1 MEEHHD
7 HDHQHQHQHGP
18 AGSLISIAFMATLHC
33 MVGCGIGEVAG
44 MAIGTALGWTNLN
57 TIILAVILAFITG
70 FAFTMRPLLKSSMGV
85 AQALR
90 IALAADTVSITI
102 MEIVDNAVIVI
113 IPGALDAG
121 LDDWLFW
128 ISMAVA
134 LGIAVIFAFPAN
146 KWLIGRGKGHAVM
159 HEFH

>member
-1 MEEHHD
+1 MAGHEHH
-7 HDHQHQHQHGP
+7 HGP
-18 AGSLISIAFMATLHC
+18 SGSLNSIAFMATLHC
-33 MVGCGIGEVAG
+33 MVGCGIGEIAG
-44 MAIGTALGWTNLN
+44 MVIGTALGWSNLN

-70 FAFTMRPLLKSSMGV
+70 VAFTMRPLLKSSMGV
-85 AQALR
+85 GKALR

-121 LDDWLFW
+121 LGEWLFW
-128 ISMAVA
+128 VSMAAA

-146 KWLIGRGKGHAVM
+146 KWLIGRGKGHAVI